1 MKPIVEVR
9 GLTKSFGTHEVL
21 KDINL
26 TIHQGEVV
34 SCIGASGSGKSTLLR
49 CLNALESFDNGDII
63 FLGTSLTNND
73 IDIDHYRTNVGMIFQ
88 SFNLFANKSVL
99 ENCMI
104 GPTKVLR
111 QDPQTV
117 EKRAIHFLMKVK
129 MDEFIHADVRQLSG
143 GQKQR
148 VAIARALCMEPKLL
162 LLDSHIKIR
171 QRHQ

>member
-1 MKPIVEVR
+1 VKPIVEVR